1 MQSAHATHP
10 VARDSKITTFPGLYV
25 AGVAFARAV
34 GLVTGAGAD
43 APAAA
48 VCNPSVLR
56 SINLCFGL
64 GTLVLLFCLLRRR
77 MPAGKA
83 GAQALQLAL
92 YPPHFFFTF
101 LYYTDVASLFWV
113 LLTVVLTTTGG
124 GAGKSG
130 GAPSLAR
137 VLGGS
142 ITGSV
147 AIFFRQTNVVW
158 LLFCFGTAALAELE
172 SDPARFERLGN
183 GRELSFRVL
192 GNFVTALVAGAPRL
206 LAKLGALLLPV
217 VAFVVFV
224 VLNGSIV
231 VGDKEHHQAVL
242 HWAQLA

>member
-83 GAQALQLAL
+83 GAGIH
-92 YPPHFFFTF
+92 P
-101 LYYTDVASLFWV
+101 
-113 LLTVVLTTTGG
+113 G
-124 GAGKSG
+124 
-130 GAPSLAR
+130 
-137 VLGGS
+137 
-142 ITGSV
+142 I
-147 AIFFRQTNVVW
+147 
-158 LLFCFGTAALAELE
+158 TAAAV
-172 SDPARFERLGN
+172 
-183 GRELSFRVL
+183 GR
-192 GNFVTALVAGAPRL
+192 VAGA
-206 LAKLGALLLPV
+206 
-217 VAFVVFV
+217 
-224 VLNGSIV
+224 S
-231 VGDKEHHQAVL
+231 GDIPGCLQAGTPP
-242 HWAQLA
+242 

>member
-1 MQSAHATHP
+1 M
-10 VARDSKITTFPGLYV
+10 
-25 AGVAFARAV
+25 
-34 GLVTGAGAD
+34 
-43 APAAA
+43 
-48 VCNPSVLR
+48 
-56 SINLCFGL
+56 
-64 GTLVLLFCLLRRR
+64 LLFCLLCRR

-83 GAQALQLAL
+83 AAQALQLAL

-124 GAGKSG
+124 GGDGKRR

-137 VLGGS
+137 VLAGS
-142 ITGSV
+142 VTGSV

-192 GNFVTALVAGAPRL
+192 GNFVVSLVAGAPRL

-224 VLNGSIV
+224 ILNGSIV